1 MNQSKVCVM
10 LSTYNGAKYIEEQ
23 LESLIAQRHIEMDIY
38 IRDDG
43 SSDGTLLKIRKFAES
58 IPQEIGFHIFE
69 GENVGVI
76 GSFFELMRLTQ
87 PKYDFYA
94 FCDQDDVWQPFKLS
108 RAVEQLQSR
117 PSDIPLMYCSSTQMV
132 DQELNHLNIWPQL
145 PPKPLSMCNALV
157 ENCCVGCTM
166 VLNSVTFEHLR
177 MNLPSDPTSIIMH
190 DWWIYLFVASFGE
203 VIFDKEPMILY
214 RQHQGNVLGG
224 SNDKLFT
231 KWKNRWNRFM
241 NGKNH
246 FILSKQASA
255 FFEIYKDQLSTQ
267 QQEDIQH
274 FLFQR
279 DRSLHYRISYVL
291 NMPFYRQASL
301 DNLVLKLI
309 YVMKKV

>member
-43 SSDGTLLKIRKFAES
+43 SSDGTLLKIRKFAGS
-58 IPQEIGFHIFE
+58 IPQEIGIHIFE

-76 GSFFELMRLTQ
+76 GSFFELMCLTQ

-94 FCDQDDVWQPFKLS
+94 FCDQDDVWQPYKLS

-117 PSDIPLMYCSSTQMV
+117 SSDIPLMYCSSTQMV
-132 DQELNHLNIWPQL
+132 DQELNHLNIWPKL
-145 PPKPLSMCNALV
+145 PPKPLSMYNALV

-166 VLNSVTFEHLR
+166 VLNPVAFEHL
-177 MNLPSDPTSIIMH
+177 MANLPSDLTSILMH
-190 DWWIYLFVASFGE
+190 DRWIYLYVSTFGE
-203 VIFDKEPMILY
+203 VIFDEEPSILY
-214 RQHQGNVLGG
+214 RQHQENVMGG
-224 SNDKLFT
+224 SNEGWST
-231 KWKNRWNRFM
+231 KWKRRFDR
-241 NGKNH
+241 
-246 FILSKQASA
+246 FINVGSLKLSEQARL
-255 FFEIYKDQLSTQ
+255 FDDIYGRYLTSTQ
-267 QQEDIQH
+267 SKDIKH
-274 FLFQR
+274 FLNGLEDSFIN
-279 DRSLHYRISYVL
+279 RIKYVL